1 MMKRLVIFGF
11 LLALGFAPE
20 VRAEG
25 APVLEVSVDHGVPM
39 TLGGPATSVF
49 IANPDI
55 ADVQVMSPTSIMIF
69 GKRTGETSFMAT
81 DSGGRTLAQRTIEVT
96 QDLGDLRRELALAI
110 PEAKIQVQS
119 APNGIVLLGTAKD
132 ASTIA
137 DAYKLAQRYLPSS
150 GGDII
155 NRVHVSGS
163 NQVMLRV
170 RFAEVERT
178 IDNDLGIDWQNII
191 STGSFVFGLANGNP
205 VSELPT
211 GSAFNINQTGGIFP
225 RPNNPDL
232 SGVTN
237 NVLGAGY
244 AGSHFN
250 INAMIDALSRDG
262 LITILAE
269 PNLTAMSGETANFL
283 AGGEF
288 PIPIPQGN
296 GAISI
301 EYKQFGVSLEFTPTI
316 IGSDRIS
323 IHVKPEVSQLTTSTV
338 QINQISVP
346 GLLTRKAETT
356 VEVASG
362 QSFAIAGLL
371 DNTQNQTVDKF
382 PLLGDM
388 PILGALFRDSR
399 FINGQTELVVIITP
413 YVVTPSGEQL
423 ALPTDGLSPPSELD
437 RFVKLRYSSSNPNT
451 RPQSGQPTAIKI
463 EPPQASAMIPPVPD
477 DASIPVMPAS
487 SIGMPGDATT
497 SPVIHMPAQA
507 KPTSLAPAGPSGFSL
522 E

>member
-11 LLALGFAPE
+11 LLALGFAHDA
-20 VRAEG
+20 RAEG
-25 APVLEVSVDHGVPM
+25 SPVLEVSVDHGVPL
-39 TLGGPATSVF
+39 TLSAPASSVF
-49 IANPDI
+49 IANPEI
-55 ADVQVMSPTSIMIF
+55 ADVQVMSPTAIMIF

-81 DSGGRTLAQRTIEVT
+81 DNAGRTLIQRTISVT
-96 QDLGDLRRELALAI
+96 QDLADLRREMALAI
-110 PEAKIQVQS
+110 PDAQIQVQS

-132 ASTIA
+132 PAAIA
-137 DAYKLAQRYLPSS
+137 DAYKLAQRYLAS

-155 NRVHVSGS
+155 NRVHISGS
-163 NQVMLRV
+163 NQVMIRV
-170 RFAEVERT
+170 RFAEIERT
-178 IDNDLGIDWQNII
+178 VTNDLGIDWQNLI
-191 STGSFVFGLANGNP
+191 STGGFIFGLANGNA
-205 VSELPT
+205 VSGASNPGT
-211 GSAFNINQTGGIFP
+211 SFDQNIVGGLFP

-232 SGVTN
+232 SGVSN
-237 NVLGAGY
+237 NVLGGTY
-244 AGSHFN
+244 TGKHFN
-250 INAMIDALSRDG
+250 IEAMIDALSRDG
-262 LITILAE
+262 FITILAE

-288 PIPIPQGN
+288 PIPVPQGN

-301 EYKQFGVSLEFTPTI
+301 NYKQYGIGLEFTPTI
-316 IGSDRIS
+316 IGNNRIS
-323 IHVKPEVSQLTTSTV
+323 IHVKPEVSELTTSTV
-338 QINQISVP
+338 EINQINVP

-356 VEVASG
+356 VEVGSG

-413 YVVTPSGEQL
+413 YIVTPSGQQL
-423 ALPTDGLSPPSELD
+423 ALPMDNLSPPSELD
-437 RFVKLRYSSSNPNT
+437 RFGKLRYSSSNPNT
-451 RPQSGQPTAIKI
+451 RPQSGQPVAIKI
-463 EPPQASAMIPPVPD
+463 EPPQASNMIPPVPD
-477 DASIPVMPAS
+477 DAAVPSMPAS
-487 SIGMPGDATT
+487 AIGVPASAA
-497 SPVIHMPAQA
+497 SPVINLPAQA